1 MTDDF
6 FFFLNFLRASYIH
19 EKKKKEKKALT
30 LKRNVLIVIK
40 SYLVCSKLD
49 TTLAA

>member
-6 FFFLNFLRASYIH
+6 FFLNFLGASYIH
-19 EKKKKEKKALT
+19 DKKRKKKKALT

-40 SYLVCSKLD
+40 SYLVCSKLN